1 MPRPPRGLYLIGD
14 FPYLRGSETPAAKA
28 IEAAQGDVD
37 LLKADVL
44 KISHHGSKHG
54 VNLELVERIDRAE
67 GDVDLE
73 HGRRRTV
80 QLSARGRTGP
90 DP

>member
-1 MPRPPRGLYLIGD
+1 VIGD
-14 FPYLRGSETPAAKA
+14 FPYLRDSETPAAKA

-54 VNLELVERIDRAE
+54 VNLELVERIAPKVTLISSREAADSSTF
-67 GDVDLE
+67 
-73 HGRRRTV
+73 RTR
-80 QLSARGRTGP
+80 SHWT
-90 DP
+90 